1 MRGGFVIDCY
11 SQNSITHTCFRSCRP
26 NERKCQLKISPFFPI
41 LWYWILITHAIWL
54 MQIPGQQEYLI
65 NTSVR
70 KYNTKA
76 CINRH
81 MHKVTHI
88 YYLHRLYCSKLL
100 GASVMVCIV
109 GETLINC
116 LHNLFMQCTFVDN
129 SVQVEGARDYG
140 HTHISE
146 V

>member
-1 MRGGFVIDCY
+1 
-11 SQNSITHTCFRSCRP
+11 
-26 NERKCQLKISPFFPI
+26 
-41 LWYWILITHAIWL
+41 
-54 MQIPGQQEYLI
+54 MQILGQQEYLI
-65 NTSVR
+65 NTYVC

-88 YYLHRLYCSKLL
+88 YCLHRLYCSKLL

-109 GETLINC
+109 GESLINC
-116 LHNLFMQCTFVDN
+116 LHNMVASNLFMQCTFVDN

-140 HTHISE
+140 HIHISE